1 MIPKTEMHQNQ
12 AVRFTLV
19 VARTSANQW
28 TVVDKF

>member
-1 MIPKTEMHQNQ
+1 MHQNQ

-19 VARTSANQW
+19 VVRTSANQW